1 MKGKI
6 SFKNFPADLWALSG
20 VPLIVICFLVYA
32 VFLLQ
37 GWLWFVG
44 YGVALLIAIIGAV
57 LIGRA
62 KLPLYRRGHF
72 FTFGIRHI
80 PEALRS
86 SYRWGCWLSVIGIA
100 LALLL
105 LLTSPLRKSF

>member
-1 MKGKI
+1 MKN
-6 SFKNFPADLWALSG
+6 SKNLPADWGGLAVILPIFLISI
-20 VPLIVICFLVYA
+20 VVFSPL
-32 VFLLQ
+32 LLQ

-44 YGVALLIAIIGAV
+44 YILALLISIIGAI

-62 KLPLYRRGHF
+62 KLPLYRKGQF

-80 PEALRS
+80 PEALRPT
-86 SYRWGCWLSVIGIA
+86 YRWGCWLSVVGIA
-100 LALLL
+100 FALLL